1 MTMDREAYRDV
12 LKYEIQKIDN
22 KIIKLEKMLEQHSG
36 TFGTQD
42 EINNLKNLRE
52 QKKFELTLFE

>member
-1 MTMDREAYRDV
+1 MAMDREAYRDV
-12 LKYEIQKIDN
+12 LKYEIQKIDS
-22 KIIKLEKMLEQHSG
+22 KIIKLEKTIEQRSS

-42 EINNLKNLRE
+42 EINDLKNLRE